1 MKTFLSNVKESTRLM
16 GIIAKLKRKL
26 WKQSKKNVKNGNMM
40 SQEIVLYRTKDT
52 TAARNNVI
60 KYGVYKDILPH

>member
-1 MKTFLSNVKESTRLM
+1 
-16 GIIAKLKRKL
+16 
-26 WKQSKKNVKNGNMM
+26 MM

-60 KYGVYKDILPH
+60 KYGVYKDILPHLMHPCHVFWHTTGKDSWREYSIQA